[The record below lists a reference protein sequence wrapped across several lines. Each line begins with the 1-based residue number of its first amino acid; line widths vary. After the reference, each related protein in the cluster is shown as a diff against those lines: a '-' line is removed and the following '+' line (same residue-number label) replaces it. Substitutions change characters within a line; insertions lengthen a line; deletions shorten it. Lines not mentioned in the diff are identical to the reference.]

1 MGSRGPLP
9 NPNSSESAR
18 GRNTMTAPRRAAAEP
33 VRMPHGLAKN
43 KPAAALWK
51 RLAAGLAEDGRLTP
65 DQAEPFAMMCKLYAD
80 VERLE
85 LRISKDGD
93 TIVNTKG
100 DIVKHP
106 AHTMLR
112 AARTEY
118 VALARDFG
126 LTAAAVARLPI
137 EDDDAET
144 EDPLAK
150 YS

>member
-1 MGSRGPLP
+1 MGSRGRLP
-9 NPNSSESAR
+9 DPNSAR
-18 GRNTMTAPRRAAAEP
+18 TADGRNTMTAPRRGSDDP

-51 RLAAGLAEDGRLTP
+51 RLSPTLIEDGRLTA
-65 DQAEPFAMMCKLYAD
+65 DQAETFALMCRLHAEI
-80 VERLE
+80 ERLD
-85 LRISKDGD
+85 LRIATDGD

-112 AARTEY
+112 AARTEF

-137 EDDDAET
+137 EEDDAEE

>member
-1 MGSRGPLP
+1 L
-9 NPNSSESAR
+9 
-18 GRNTMTAPRRAAAEP
+18 TAPRRGSDDP

-51 RLAAGLAEDGRLTP
+51 RLAPTLIEDGRLTA
-65 DQAEPFAMMCKLYAD
+65 DQAETFALMCRLHAEI
-80 VERLE
+80 ERLD
-85 LRISKDGD
+85 LRIAKDGD

-112 AARTEY
+112 AARTEF

-137 EDDDAET
+137 EDDDEEK

>member
-1 MGSRGPLP
+1 RGSD
-9 NPNSSESAR
+9 
-18 GRNTMTAPRRAAAEP
+18 EP

-51 RLAAGLAEDGRLTP
+51 RIAPTLIDTGRLTAE
-65 DQAEPFAMMCKLYAD
+65 QAEPFALMCRLHAEI
-80 VERLE
+80 ERLDG
-85 LRISKDGD
+85 RIATDGD

-137 EDDDAET
+137 EDDDADED
-144 EDPLAK
+144 DPLAEFMT
-150 YS
+150 

>member
-1 MGSRGPLP
+1 MGSRGRLP
-9 NPNSSESAR
+9 DPKSAR
-18 GRNTMTAPRRAAAEP
+18 TADGRNTMTAPRRAPMEP

-51 RLAAGLAEDGRLTP
+51 RIAPTLIEDGRLTP
-65 DQAEPFAMMCKLYAD
+65 DQAEPFALMCRLHAEI
-80 VERLE
+80 ERLE
-85 LRISKDGD
+85 LRIAKDGD

-100 DIVKHP
+100 DVVKHP

-112 AARTEY
+112 SARTEY

-137 EDDDAET
+137 EEDDET
-144 EDPLAK
+144 ETNPLGEFQ
-150 YS
+150 